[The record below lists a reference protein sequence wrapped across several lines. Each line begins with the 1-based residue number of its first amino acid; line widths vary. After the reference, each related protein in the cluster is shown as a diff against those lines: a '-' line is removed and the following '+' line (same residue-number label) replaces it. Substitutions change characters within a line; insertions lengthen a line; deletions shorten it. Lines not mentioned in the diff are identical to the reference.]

1 MDVELEEILRFRK
14 AVSMINDELKSRG
27 IREIEHMLV
36 NETIPHVFRVLEK
49 YSLYYQKIK
58 EQESSNGS
66 KFCELLECYFECV
79 KRKYSTMF
87 ISDKKTVDK
96 FFELTLGKNKKAI
109 SSKQDIGMYEISN
122 TDDIF
127 KDAQNI
133 VEQTRNYAYQAVNI
147 AMIQRNWLLGKRI
160 ADEEL
165 QGENRAEY
173 GKEVI
178 NRLAN
183 HLTNLYGKGFSKSN
197 LYQFVQFYKYF
208 PEIFHSASGKS
219 FTLSWTHYRTL
230 LRVTDKKARE
240 WYLQESEDEM
250 WSVRTLDRNIAS
262 QYYYRLLQ
270 SQNKQK
276 VKDEMKDITAPLQQ
290 DNLEFI
296 KNPVVAE
303 FLGLSPNADF
313 SETKLESSII
323 SHIQKFVMELGKGYA
338 FVARQQHIKTDVGDY
353 FIDLVFYNYILK
365 CFLLIDLKTSRIT
378 HQDVGQMDMYVRM
391 YDNLKRTE
399 GDNPTIGL
407 ILCSETSKDMA
418 RYSVLHDN
426 ERLFQARYL
435 TFLPSIEQLKEEIE
449 LQKEI
454 FQLQQSNDAPTK
466 Q

>member
-1 MDVELEEILRFRK
+1 
-14 AVSMINDELKSRG
+14 
-27 IREIEHMLV
+27 
-36 NETIPHVFRVLEK
+36 
-49 YSLYYQKIK
+49 
-58 EQESSNGS
+58 
-66 KFCELLECYFECV
+66 
-79 KRKYSTMF
+79 
-87 ISDKKTVDK
+87 
-96 FFELTLGKNKKAI
+96 
-109 SSKQDIGMYEISN
+109 MYEISN

-270 SQNKQK
+270 SQNKQE
-276 VKDEMKDITAPLQQ
+276 VKDEMKDITTPLQQ

-426 ERLFQARYL
+426 ERLFQALYL